1 MATEYKNSFKELGE
15 EQNEQL
21 PNETK
26 EVVIETVNS
35 VHEIMEIIGLG
46 ITLPTLTMVNTL
58 LFFIG
63 GND

>member
-21 PNETK
+21 PDETK

-35 VHEIMEIIGLG
+35 VHEIMEIVGLG
-46 ITLPTLTMVNTL
+46 ITLPTLTMVNTF
-58 LFFIG
+58 LFFLG